1 VNNKKIKNA
10 TPYSFNG
17 IAFKSKLEVMVY
29 KTLLENNINANYE
42 RETFLLWEGFSPTI
56 PFFTKDKRHTLV
68 NNSRKL
74 LGITYTPDFTFDYNG
89 WHVVIE
95 VKGFQNDVFPY
106 KFKMF
111 RKYLEKIQSKKGIKF
126 ILAEIFTKSQLL
138 EFIQILKVYGKA
150 TKDN

>member
-1 VNNKKIKNA
+1 
-10 TPYSFNG
+10 
-17 IAFKSKLEVMVY
+17 MVY

-89 WHVVIE
+89 WHVIIE

-111 RKYLEKIQSKKGIKF
+111 RKYLEKIQSKKGVKF

-138 EFIQILKVYGKA
+138 EFIQILKVYGEA